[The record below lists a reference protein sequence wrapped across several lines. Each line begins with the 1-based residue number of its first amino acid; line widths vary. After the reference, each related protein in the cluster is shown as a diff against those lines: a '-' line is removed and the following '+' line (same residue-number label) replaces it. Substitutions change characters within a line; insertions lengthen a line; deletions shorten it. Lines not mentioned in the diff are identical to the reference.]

1 MRLGGSEKISKS
13 LNENTGEKFQ
23 ENIIVNTDYAN
34 LQRLIYGLYTGQ
46 KQIPYDNSKL
56 TKVLRQTVALNS
68 SIILLGCLNPNE
80 ANFEDSLGTLTHLE
94 RCKFFEMSG
103 KENNGMDLNQKASAV
118 EQQPTALQV
127 KPKGQDNMLQVL
139 QSEINELKM
148 KTENLEKDYKSK
160 FLQLGTLLSIDDDIE
175 KLLYMKKDKKWM
187 ELNDQRRAVD
197 RYSNLMTVNKELEKK
212 LDQ

>member
-13 LNENTGEKFQ
+13 LNGNTGEKFQ

-103 KENNGMDLNQKASAV
+103 KENNGMDLNQKSSAP

-160 FLQLGTLLSIDDDIE
+160 FLQLGT
-175 KLLYMKKDKKWM
+175 
-187 ELNDQRRAVD
+187 
-197 RYSNLMTVNKELEKK
+197 
-212 LDQ
+212 